1 MGTDRPS
8 RRPEG
13 GTGLIELRPIDGVDP
28 AIGPLLDSAACEGH
42 LFVRRLIDDWQTG
55 ANRFDRAGEVF
66 LGAFLDGN
74 LAGIGGL
81 NRDPYAADGGTGRL
95 RHVYVSPNARRSGVG
110 RRLVLRLISYGRDT
124 FQVLRLR
131 TVTPEGAAFYAAL
144 GFGESDESDA
154 THRIAL
160 GRERLAGR
168 RCDRWA
174 TEAQA
179 CCTAAMSRLSRRAAS
194 R

>member
-1 MGTDRPS
+1 MGADRPG
-8 RRPEG
+8 RRSEG
-13 GTGLIELRPIDGVDP
+13 GTGLIELRPIDGGDP

-42 LFVRRLIDDWQTG
+42 LFVRRLVDDWKTS

-95 RHVYVSPNARRSGVG
+95 RHVYVSPDARRSGVG
-110 RRLVLRLISYGRDT
+110 RRLVLRLIAHGRDT
-124 FQVLRLR
+124 FQALRLR
-131 TVTPEGAAFYAAL
+131 TMTPEGAAFYAAL

-154 THRIAL
+154 THRMAL
-160 GRERLAGR
+160 GGECPAGH
-168 RCDRWA
+168 RW
-174 TEAQA
+174 
-179 CCTAAMSRLSRRAAS
+179 
-194 R
+194 